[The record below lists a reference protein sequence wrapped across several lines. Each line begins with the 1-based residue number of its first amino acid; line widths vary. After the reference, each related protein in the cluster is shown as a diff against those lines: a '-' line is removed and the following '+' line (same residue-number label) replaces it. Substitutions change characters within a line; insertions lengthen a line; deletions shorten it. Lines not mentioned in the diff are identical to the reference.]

1 MTELEK
7 IEYTK
12 AFVDKL
18 ANGVNPMT
26 GDTVPDYELIN
37 NVRVSRCLF
46 YVSDLLRQLIENG
59 GIQRQPKGKKLPF
72 TITHEEL
79 TRYAFPVNP
88 ISVSEITKRIN
99 DLNQNENMMKLK
111 YQSITTF
118 LLQAGFLQ
126 ETETTDGK
134 TTKRPTPEG
143 NALGITLDERF
154 GQNGPYY
161 VTVYNEQAQQFI
173 LDNIDAVIELNTVP
187 KTKNTPATP

>member
-18 ANGVNPMT
+18 ANGINPMT
-26 GDTVPDYELIN
+26 GETVPDYELIN

-46 YVSDLLRQLIENG
+46 YVSDLLRQMIEN
-59 GIQRQPKGKKLPF
+59 GIQRQTKGKKLPF
-72 TITHEEL
+72 TIAHEEL
-79 TRYAFPVNP
+79 ARYAISALP
-88 ISVSEITKRIN
+88 IPVSEITKRIN

-126 ETETTDGK
+126 ETVTADGK

-143 NALGITLDERF
+143 NALGITLDERL

-173 LDNIDAVIELNTVP
+173 LDNIDAVIELNAVP